1 MTVQDLKDW
10 MDKHKDRIPE
20 RPKWKRTIM
29 DIMGCA
35 TLENRWSDLYMFFLD
50 ENEEHGLKDLFI
62 RSLEAIIGEKEWI
75 KDYYVLRE
83 DPTKEI
89 EKDDD
94 SQYEELTNLEVNSYR
109 KEKGRIDL
117 VLLGKDK
124 KAIIIEN
131 KVLATIEGNG
141 NPLKQY
147 SDAVANKGYTNQR
160 KIVLALH
167 NNYREMQ
174 IAHKYGYKYVTHI
187 DFVEKIINNLPIYR
201 PSANPSFLP
210 LFYDFIQNIKN
221 VTNMSATKD
230 ELSFYNEQYELI
242 NRICSLHK
250 KVEAAYKNQLK
261 RLQFDGLNLKVDVK
275 LLDEKIPDEDNKW
288 LVYLQYGETDI
299 FLTIFLNS
307 IWNKIAPHS
316 VIRVIL
322 EFRGNTSEIDCD
334 TLNLHGAIRS
344 NPKDWK
350 NFKHVAYCDINIQP
364 GKCITPEYVAS
375 EIEKNINSDFPL
387 YQLAKEISESIK

>member
-1 MTVQDLKDW
+1 MEVQELKNW
-10 MDKHKDRIPE
+10 LDKHKHEIPE

-29 DIMGCA
+29 DIMGCT
-35 TLENRWSDLYMFFLD
+35 TLENRWSDLYKFFLD

-62 RSLEAIIGEKEWI
+62 RSLEAVIGEKEWI

-83 DPTKEI
+83 DSTKEI

-94 SQYEELTNLEVNSYR
+94 SLYEEQPNLEVNSYR

-147 SDAVANKGYTNQR
+147 SDAVANKGYTNQK

-167 NNYREMQ
+167 KSFREIQ
-174 IAHKYGYKYVTHI
+174 IAHKYDYKYVTHI
-187 DFVEKIINNLPIYR
+187 ELIEKITNYLPAYLLN
-201 PSANPSFLP
+201 ANPSFLP
-210 LFYDFIQNIKN
+210 LLYDFIQNIKN

-250 KVEAAYKNQLK
+250 KVETAYKNQLK
-261 RLQFDGLNLKVDVK
+261 RLQFGGLNLKVDVK
-275 LLDEKIPDEDNKW
+275 SLDAKIPNEDNKW
-288 LVYLQYGETDI
+288 LVYLQYGESDI

-307 IWNKIAPHS
+307 IWKKIAPHP

-322 EFRGNTSEIDCD
+322 EFRGDKREIDCD

-344 NPKDWK
+344 NPIDWK
-350 NFKHVAYCDINIQP
+350 DFNHVAYCDINIQP
-364 GKCITPEYVAS
+364 DCITPEYVAS
-375 EIEKNINSDFPL
+375 EIEKNINSNFPI
-387 YQLAKEISESIK
+387 YQLAKEISESLK

>member
-1 MTVQDLKDW
+1 MTVQYLKDW

-35 TLENRWSDLYMFFLD
+35 TLENRWSDLYKFFLD

-62 RSLEAIIGEKEWI
+62 RSLEAVIGEKEWI
-75 KDYYVLRE
+75 KNYHILRE

-89 EKDDD
+89 DAD
-94 SQYEELTNLEVNSYR
+94 SLYIDHPDFMENNYR
-109 KEKGRIDL
+109 KERGRIDL

-131 KVLATIEGNG
+131 KVFASIEGNG

-147 SDAVANKGYTNQR
+147 SDTITNRGYNNQR
-160 KIVLALH
+160 RIVLALQY
-167 NNYREMQ
+167 NFREMQ
-174 IAHKYGYKYVTHI
+174 IAQSFGYKYVTHI
-187 DFVEKIINNLPIYR
+187 DFAEKIVNNLPIYL

-230 ELSFYNEQYELI
+230 ELSFYNEQYEQI
-242 NRICSLHK
+242 NEIYNLYV
-250 KVEAAYKNQLK
+250 KVDKAYKEQL
-261 RLQFDGLNLKVDVK
+261 RQLRFDGLNLKLDVK
-275 LLDEKIPDEDNKW
+275 SLNEDNKR
-288 LVYLQYGETDI
+288 LVYLQYGDTDI
-299 FLTIFLNS
+299 FLTIYLNS
-307 IWNKIAPHS
+307 IWNKIAPHP

-322 EFRGNTSEIDCD
+322 EFRGNKSELDRN
-334 TLNLHGAIRS
+334 LSNLHGAILS
-344 NPKDWK
+344 IDDDWIK
-350 NFKHVAYCDINIQP
+350 FGHVAYSDINIQP
-364 GKCITPEYVAS
+364 SKCITPEYVAS
-375 EIEKNINSDFPL
+375 EIEKNINSNFPI